1 MAKRQLRL
9 GAFMRPVSIHTGAWR
24 YPGAWPDA
32 NFNFAHIK
40 RLIQKLEAGKFDA
53 FFMADHLAVLNMP
66 VNALKR
72 SHTVTSFEPFTLLS
86 ALAGATEHIGL
97 IATGSTTFDEPY
109 HVARRFASLDHI
121 SGGRAG
127 WNIVTTS
134 NPDAALNFGLDDHM
148 EHAERYRRAREFYD
162 VVTGLWDS
170 FADDAFVRDVEQ
182 GLYFDPA
189 KMHVLN
195 HKGKYLSVR
204 GPLNIARPVQGW
216 PVIVQAGAS
225 DDGRQLAAETA
236 EAVFTGGGSL
246 GDGQKLY
253 ADIKGRM
260 DKLGRD
266 RNHLKILPGAFVVVG
281 DSVEEAREKRAKLD
295 SMVHYDSAIAS
306 LSVMLGT
313 DASGFD
319 PDGQLPPIPE
329 TNASKSGRQRLV
341 DVAARDKLTVR
352 QLAQRVGGYG
362 GLSFVGT
369 PAIIADQMEEWLTTE
384 GCDGFN
390 IMFPYLPAGLDDF
403 VDKVVPELQ
412 KRGIFRREYEG
423 RSCGKTWA
431 CRGRKTGSLR
441 VNRCGIVPVFGPK
454 TLTLGCQEL
463 GCAANAGLMGRRS
476 ISLHIRG
483 SEHGQSGH
491 HQGQARFL
499 GGYRLLLRR
508 QEEFAHHDRQ
518 AREEEVRPG
527 RAQARRVQGI
537 QDQVMASLSR

>member
-1 MAKRQLRL
+1 LRSIRASIRAGIEPSGAAEKNVYGRRINRNNLPKSDDAFVALRPYLPATVNKSGEIEMAKRQLRL

-24 YPGAWPDA
+24 YPGAIPDA
-32 NFNFAHIK
+32 NFNFPVLK

-66 VNALKR
+66 ISALKR

-121 SGGRAG
+121 SNGRAG

-182 GLYFDPA
+182 GLYFDPD
-189 KMHVLN
+189 KMHVLD
-195 HKGKYLSVR
+195 HKGKYLKVR

-225 DDGRQLAAETA
+225 EDGRQLAAETA

-246 GDGQKLY
+246 SDGQKLY

-266 RNHLKILPGAFVVVG
+266 RDHLKILPGAFVVVG
-281 DSVEEAREKRAKLD
+281 DSVEEAKEKRALLD
-295 SMVHYDSAIAS
+295 SRVHYDSAIAS
-306 LSVMLGT
+306 LSVILGT

-319 PDGQLPPIPE
+319 PDGQLPEIPE
-329 TNASKSGRQRLV
+329 TNASKSGRQRMV
-341 DVAARDKLTVR
+341 DLAARDKLTVR

-369 PAIIADQMEEWLTTE
+369 PKSIADQMQEWLDSE

-390 IMFPYLPAGLDDF
+390 IMFPFLPAGLDDF

-412 KRGIFRREYEG
+412 ARGIFRREYEG
-423 RSCGKTWA
+423 ST
-431 CRGRKTGSLR
+431 LR
-441 VNRCGIVPVFGPK
+441 ENLGLPRPKNRFFEG
-454 TLTLGCQEL
+454 
-463 GCAANAGLMGRRS
+463 
-476 ISLHIRG
+476 
-483 SEHGQSGH
+483 
-491 HQGQARFL
+491 
-499 GGYRLLLRR
+499 
-508 QEEFAHHDRQ
+508 
-518 AREEEVRPG
+518 
-527 RAQARRVQGI
+527 
-537 QDQVMASLSR
+537 

>member
-1 MAKRQLRL
+1 MAEFPGVPMSFLNDTQNGHGAAMAQRQLKL
-9 GAFMRPVSIHTGAWR
+9 GAFMRPISIHTGAWR

-32 NFNFAHIK
+32 NFNFGHIK
-40 RLIQKLEAGKFDA
+40 TLIQKLEAGKFDA

-86 ALAGATEHIGL
+86 ALSAVTERIGL

-109 HVARRFASLDHI
+109 HVARRFASLDHL

-148 EHAERYRRAREFYD
+148 EHAERYKRAREFYD

-170 FADDAFVRDVEQ
+170 FADDAFVRDVES
-182 GLYFDPA
+182 GLFFDPA
-189 KMHVLN
+189 KMHTLDHN
-195 HKGKYLSVR
+195 GKYLKVR

-225 DDGRQLAAETA
+225 DDGKQLAAETA

-246 GDGQKLY
+246 ADAQKLY

-260 DKLGRD
+260 EKIGRD
-266 RNHLKILPGAFVVVG
+266 PEHLKILPGAFVVVG
-281 DSVEEAREKRAKLD
+281 DSVDEAREKRALLD
-295 SMVHYDSAIAS
+295 SRVHYDSAIAS
-306 LSVMLGT
+306 LSVILGT

-319 PDGQLPPIPE
+319 PDGPLPEIPE
-329 TNASKSGRQRLV
+329 TNASKSGRQRMV
-341 DVAARDKLTVR
+341 DLAARDKLTVR

-369 PAIIADQMEEWLTTE
+369 AKTIADQMEEWLV
-384 GCDGFN
+384 GRGSDGFN
-390 IMFPYLPAGLDDF
+390 IMFPFLPAGLDDF

-412 KRGIFRREYEG
+412 RRGIFRKEYEG
-423 RSCGKTWA
+423 AT
-431 CRGRKTGSLR
+431 LR
-441 VNRCGIVPVFGPK
+441 ENLGLPRPKNRFFEG
-454 TLTLGCQEL
+454 
-463 GCAANAGLMGRRS
+463 
-476 ISLHIRG
+476 
-483 SEHGQSGH
+483 
-491 HQGQARFL
+491 
-499 GGYRLLLRR
+499 
-508 QEEFAHHDRQ
+508 
-518 AREEEVRPG
+518 
-527 RAQARRVQGI
+527 
-537 QDQVMASLSR
+537 

>member
-9 GAFMRPVSIHTGAWR
+9 GAFMRPGSIHTGAGR
-24 YPGAWPDA
+24 YPGARHDA

-40 RLIQKLEAGKFDA
+40 RLIQKLEAGRFDA

-86 ALAGATEHIGL
+86 ALSAVTEHIGL
-97 IATGSTTFDEPY
+97 IATGSTTFAEPY

-121 SGGRAG
+121 SNGRAG

-148 EHAERYRRAREFYD
+148 EHAERYKRAREFYD

-182 GLYFDPA
+182 GLYFDPT
-189 KMHVLN
+189 KMHVLD
-195 HKGKYLSVR
+195 HKGKYLRVR

-216 PVIVQAGAS
+216 PLIVQAGAS
-225 DDGRQLAAETA
+225 EDGRQLAAETA

-246 GDGQKLY
+246 SDGPKLY

-260 DKLGRD
+260 NKVGRD
-266 RNHLKILPGAFVVVG
+266 PEHLKILPGAFVVVG
-281 DSVEEAREKRAKLD
+281 DSVEQAREKRAKLD

-306 LSVMLGT
+306 LAVQLGT

-341 DVAARDKLTVR
+341 DRSARDKLTVR

-369 PAIIADQMEEWLTTE
+369 PALIA
-384 GCDGFN
+384 
-390 IMFPYLPAGLDDF
+390 
-403 VDKVVPELQ
+403 
-412 KRGIFRREYEG
+412 
-423 RSCGKTWA
+423 
-431 CRGRKTGSLR
+431 
-441 VNRCGIVPVFGPK
+441 
-454 TLTLGCQEL
+454 
-463 GCAANAGLMGRRS
+463 
-476 ISLHIRG
+476 H
-483 SEHGQSGH
+483 
-491 HQGQARFL
+491 
-499 GGYRLLLRR
+499 
-508 QEEFAHHDRQ
+508 
-518 AREEEVRPG
+518 
-527 RAQARRVQGI
+527 
-537 QDQVMASLSR
+537 